1 MKFSEKRKINMT
13 KNSSIFNH
21 TVEIQLRFNDFD
33 LLGHVNNAVYQ
44 HYYDYA
50 RINYF
55 KKVIG
60 ELNWL
65 NFSVIMASIKI
76 EYHKPINLNEKISIR
91 SRMKII
97 GNKSLIM
104 IQEIYDPVSGEN
116 KSCNIATMV
125 GYSPIT
131 KQTEAIPA
139 LWKKKIFEYESAVE
153 YKYSE

>member
-1 MKFSEKRKINMT
+1 MT
-13 KNSSIFNH
+13 QKSSTFKH
-21 TVEIQLRFNDFD
+21 SVEIQLRFNDFD

-60 ELNWL
+60 GVNWL
-65 NFSVIMASIKI
+65 DFSVIMASIKI
-76 EYHKPINLNEKISIR
+76 EYHKPINLNEKVSIR

-97 GNKSLIM
+97 GKKSLIM
-104 IQEIYDPVSGEN
+104 IQEIYDPITGEK

-125 GYSPIT
+125 GFSPLT

-139 LWKKKIFEYESAVE
+139 LWKEKIFDYETEVE